1 MHLNAK
7 MQGIKRDI
15 CIASFFFPATY
26 TKLKFATFSTCLH
39 DISSQITLEMKI

>member
-1 MHLNAK
+1 
-7 MQGIKRDI
+7 MQK
-15 CIASFFFPATY
+15 CKELKETSALLHSFFPATY